1 MSHANA
7 APDGQ
12 ASAGVE
18 RIGPGAAMP
27 EKLDVVVIGGG
38 IVGITT
44 ALYLAQKGIAVAVC
58 EKGRVGHEQS
68 GRNWGWIRIMGR
80 DPGEIPL
87 ALESQRLWEA
97 MGPAIG
103 ADIGFRRSG
112 IVYVADHAD
121 GLASHAQWLRNA
133 QPYQLD
139 SRLLTTTEIKAVL
152 PGSERKYA
160 GALYTPSDARA
171 EPHKAVPAIAE
182 AVRRGGGHVLEC
194 CAVRGLETSAGRVSG
209 VITEHGVIRCSQVV
223 LAGGAWSRLFLG
235 NMGIDFPQLK
245 ILGSV
250 LRTAPLQGP
259 PEQAVGAAD
268 FAFRKRADG
277 GYTIA
282 HRGASAAH
290 IVPDSFRLFP
300 DFLPALIRQ
309 RQELRLRIGH
319 RFLQE
324 MRTPRRWSMEAVSP
338 FERIRV
344 LDPKPDARILEQA
357 QRNLIAAFPAFAAMQ
372 VAGAWGGLID
382 VTPDAVPVI
391 GEVPRIPGFF
401 LASGFSGHGF
411 GIGPGA
417 GRLVAD
423 LMTGTTPFV
432 DMAPFRL
439 ERFARLRRTT
449 T

>member
-1 MSHANA
+1 MVSSALSVASVAATTGMTITGGRGGVATNGAQLRVVSSNSILA
-7 APDGQ
+7 APSWVTWGVNGEDHQTFEYNYLGFCHFWRT
-12 ASAGVE
+12 SAANGWSE
-18 RIGPGAAMP
+18 SS
-27 EKLDVVVIGGG
+27 
-38 IVGITT
+38 
-44 ALYLAQKGIAVAVC
+44 
-58 EKGRVGHEQS
+58 RVQT
-68 GRNWGWIRIMGR
+68 NNKWNFW
-80 DPGEIPL
+80 
-87 ALESQRLWEA
+87 
-97 MGPAIG
+97 
-103 ADIGFRRSG
+103 SG
-112 IVYVADHAD
+112 I
-121 GLASHAQWLRNA
+121 
-133 QPYQLD
+133 
-139 SRLLTTTEIKAVL
+139 
-152 PGSERKYA
+152 
-160 GALYTPSDARA
+160 YTPSDARA
-171 EPHKAVPAIAE
+171 EPHKAGPAIAE

-223 LAGGAWSRLFLG
+223 LAGGSWSRLFLG

-338 FERIRV
+338 FEQIRV

-423 LMTGTTPFV
+423 LLTGTTPFV